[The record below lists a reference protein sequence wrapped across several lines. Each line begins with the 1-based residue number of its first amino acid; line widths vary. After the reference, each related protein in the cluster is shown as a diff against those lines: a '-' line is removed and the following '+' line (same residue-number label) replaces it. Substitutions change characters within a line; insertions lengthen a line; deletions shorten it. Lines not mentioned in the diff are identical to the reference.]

1 MSSSTFTPLQA
12 DRYSWAR
19 SGGPLAWLVSVLQ
32 DLRTCTAARLHT
44 YAYAQGGGGGS
55 WFLLLL
61 FSTPLLTFRS
71 LFLPLMFGARSN
83 V

>member
-1 MSSSTFTPLQA
+1 MSVGTFTHFQA
-12 DRYSWAR
+12 DRYSLAR
-19 SGGPLAWLVSVLQ
+19 SGGPLAWL
-32 DLRTCTAARLHT
+32 TCFPARLLACIAARLHT

-61 FSTPLLTFRS
+61 FSTPPLTFRS